1 MDLTVD
7 EPGDLESLIPVWGS
21 GKTSVHHFQQGNWKR
36 GVLYAGLAASDVFF
50 VKALGQMGVRLLYR
64 TGMSL
69 VNRKA
74 GSLVVKASVEGLER
88 AGGVTANE
96 AISLAKEASK
106 STAWANSGTRN
117 VLGKNISFGPGAE
130 LLEMNGWFAKRINPN
145 ANVFKRAWGLLS
157 IEAQEQGLARL
168 GADMS
173 TDFFV
178 KDGMLFTRN
187 VGTVLAKRTNSTY
200 LKSLARGSWR
210 MKTVLNDIKPGN
222 MGVNGKVFDPAYDY
236 VQKAIQIT
244 TGNFIGRSAD
254 EQWFKK
260 Q

>member
-21 GKTSVHHFQQGNWKR
+21 GKASVHHFQQGNWKT
-36 GVLYAGLAASDVFF
+36 GVVYAGLAASDFFF
-50 VKALGQMGVRLLYR
+50 VKALGQIGGRLLFR
-64 TGMSL
+64 SGMSL
-69 VNRKA
+69 MKKKS
-74 GSLVVKASVEGLER
+74 GSLMVKSSVEGLER

-168 GADMS
+168 GADLS

-187 VGTVLAKRTNSTY
+187 VGEILTKRSGNGY
-200 LKSLARGSWR
+200 LKNLARGSWKLR
-210 MKTVLNDIKPGN
+210 TGLNDIRPGN
-222 MGVNGKVFDPAYDY
+222 MGLNGKIFDPALDP
-236 VQKAIQIT
+236 VQKA
-244 TGNFIGRSAD
+244 FIWKGVGKVGRKFEDSRSA
-254 EQWFKK
+254 K
-260 Q
+260 